1 MNRKRVMFRG
11 KVDLLKVGTL
21 TLIPVVF
28 QCTNTQQMNSLVAYT
43 FSTRELISLKFYK
56 YCCNEYDK

>member
-1 MNRKRVMFRG
+1 MFRG

-28 QCTNTQQMNSLVAYT
+28 QCTNTQQINSLVVYT
-43 FSTRELISLKFYK
+43 FSTRELISLKYFF
-56 YCCNEYDK
+56 

>member
-1 MNRKRVMFRG
+1 MNRKRVIFRG

-28 QCTNTQQMNSLVAYT
+28 QCTNIQQMNSLVAYT
-43 FSTRELISLKFYK
+43 FSTRELISLKYQ
-56 YCCNEYDK
+56 D